1 MKFIHQSVGGSVHIG
16 DIAERMDG
24 VLHGREADVVTTGKS
39 RDTVV
44 RDYHRSTKKEKK
56 N

>member
-1 MKFIHQSVGGSVHIG
+1 MKFIHQPVGGSVHVD
-16 DIAERMDG
+16 DIAVRADG
-24 VLHGREADVVTTGKS
+24 VLHGTEASIVTTGKS

-44 RDYHRSTKKEKK
+44 RDYHWSTKNGK